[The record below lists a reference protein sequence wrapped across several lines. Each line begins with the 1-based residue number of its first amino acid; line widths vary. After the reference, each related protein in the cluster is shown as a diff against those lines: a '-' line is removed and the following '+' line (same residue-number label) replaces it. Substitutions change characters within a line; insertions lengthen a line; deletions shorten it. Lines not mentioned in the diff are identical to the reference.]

1 MRNKAQ
7 QQRKALLFHA
17 AEQKLH
23 NSFARPMQSLHKVLL
38 EKRVLKSHLQEPLTP
53 LCSSCEERQ
62 LHQHFAFFLLSAATV
77 TQAKSL
83 KVARLWRRRIFGNTF
98 QKTLPG
104 STNSQLQFLELK
116 ALFLYV
122 TVYFSH
128 RCAQLFSK
136 FLAAPES
143 YGKDPRAQ
151 LHPE

>member
-23 NSFARPMQSLHKVLL
+23 NSFARPMQSLHKLLL
-38 EKRVLKSHLQEPLTP
+38 EKHVLKSHLQELLTP

-62 LHQHFAFFLLSAATV
+62 LHQHFAFFLLSAATLI
-77 TQAKSL
+77 QPKSL